1 MRLFVTRNGKRW
13 RCALSI
19 KGALADKETRDAF
32 GRQASATNKA
42 EAQARIR
49 MAAKTEQ

>member
-1 MRLFVTRNGKRW
+1 MFATRNGKRW
-13 RCALSI
+13 RCERSI

-32 GRQASATNKA
+32 GRQASEANKA